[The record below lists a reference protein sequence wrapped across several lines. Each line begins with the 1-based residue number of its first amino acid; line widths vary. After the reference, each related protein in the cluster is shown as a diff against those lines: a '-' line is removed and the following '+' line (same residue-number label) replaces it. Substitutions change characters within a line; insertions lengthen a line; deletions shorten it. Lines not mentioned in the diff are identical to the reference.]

1 MIDKVLKK
9 ASRIVTEAANK
20 RRLGREGMSFLAPN
34 YIFFDE
40 FNANSV
46 VVDVGCGAE
55 AEFAI
60 HMVTTHGLKAFGVD
74 PTKKH
79 FPALAKLVDQNDGKF
94 VHVQKAVAREKGVI
108 TFHQSVDNESG
119 SILSDHNN
127 IQNDEIESYEVETLT
142 ITDLKALSDTGKVDY
157 MKLDL
162 EGAEYALLEGIEKAT
177 LEGIAQLFVEFH
189 HHCVDSYSIEDTQ
202 AIVENIVS
210 VGMKAYTVDQHN
222 YLFAWK

>member
-1 MIDKVLKK
+1 MIDKVLRK
-9 ASRIVTEAANK
+9 ASRMVTEAANK

-40 FNANSV
+40 FNAASI
-46 VVDVGCGAE
+46 VVDVGCGAD

-60 HMVTTHGLKAFGVD
+60 HMVATHGLKAFGVD
-74 PTKKH
+74 PTRKH
-79 FPALAKLVDQNDGKF
+79 FSALSTLVKDNNGKF
-94 VHVQKAVAREKGVI
+94 EHVKKAVAREKGVI

-142 ITDLKALSDTGKVDY
+142 ISDLKKLSDKGTVDF

-189 HHCVDSYSIEDTQ
+189 HHCVDSYSIDDTK

-210 VGMKAYTVDQHN
+210 LGMKAYTVDEHN